1 MGGLGL
7 EALLPA
13 LVHRIPSGFL
23 PTENKTQSMQ
33 RTDRSVSLSWGC
45 PLSRWWAGSRPG
57 RLPGVPD
64 RTNATV
70 LQSRGQVTP

>member
-23 PTENKTQSMQ
+23 PTENKTQSTQ

-45 PLSRWWAGSRPG
+45 PLSRWVG
-57 RLPGVPD
+57 RQQA
-64 RTNATV
+64 RQAA
-70 LQSRGQVTP
+70 RGP